1 MDSHNTLIA
10 TGDSELDALAQQK
23 LREELARLER
33 NQERRLHRER
43 LKAKNLANA
52 SAAGSPAAAASPG
65 PGPSSPSIS
74 EASGPAPTPAAPNAS
89 KPGKGR
95 SKDGTARK
103 CANCGQVG
111 HIKTNRKSVPTPKFV
126 CTCEVP
132 DFGPEEEKKK
142 RAPRPSRKRKAAG
155 GPDTSDLSG
164 VVRTARAKPTPRVPA
179 GGAFTMG
186 SLNL

>member
-1 MDSHNTLIA
+1 MDSHNTLIP

-52 SAAGSPAAAASPG
+52 SAAGSPAAVASPG

-74 EASGPAPTPAAPNAS
+74 EAAGPAPTPAAPNAS

-111 HIKTNRKSVPTPKFV
+111 HIKTNRKSVQPPPKFV
-126 CTCEVP
+126 CTCEKP

-142 RAPRPSRKRKAAG
+142 PRASRKRKAG
-155 GPDTSDLSG
+155 GPNAPDSSG
-164 VVRTARAKPTPRVPA
+164 VVGPASKKAVPA

-186 SLNL
+186 NLDL

>member
-1 MDSHNTLIA
+1 MDSHTNLQP

-43 LKAKNLANA
+43 LKARNMASA

-74 EASGPAPTPAAPNAS
+74 EAAGPAPGPAPNAS

-111 HIKTNRKSVPTPKFV
+111 HIKTNRKLVPFPKFV
-126 CTCEVP
+126 CTCVAP
-132 DFGPEEEKKK
+132 DPGPEETKAK
-142 RAPRPSRKRKAAG
+142 PSRKRKARGSDA
-155 GPDTSDLSG
+155 PDLSG
-164 VVRTARAKPTPRVPA
+164 VVRTASATPTPSLPA
-179 GGAFTMG
+179 SAAFTMG
-186 SLNL
+186 TLNL

>member
-1 MDSHNTLIA
+1 M
-10 TGDSELDALAQQK
+10 
-23 LREELARLER
+23 
-33 NQERRLHRER
+33 
-43 LKAKNLANA
+43 ANA
-52 SAAGSPAAAASPG
+52 SAAGSPTAAASPG

-74 EASGPAPTPAAPNAS
+74 EAAGPAPTPAPNAS

-111 HIKTNRKSVPTPKFV
+111 HIKTNRKSVPSPKFV

-132 DFGPEEEKKK
+132 DFGPEEKKK
-142 RAPRPSRKRKAAG
+142 ARPSRKRKAG
-155 GPDTSDLSG
+155 GPNTPDLSG

-186 SLNL
+186 SLDL

>member
-1 MDSHNTLIA
+1 MYSHTNLA
-10 TGDSELDALAQQK
+10 PTGDSELDALAQQK
-23 LREELARLER
+23 IREELARLER
-33 NQERRLHRER
+33 NQERRLHREK
-43 LKAKNLANA
+43 LKAKNIANA

-65 PGPSSPSIS
+65 PGPSSPAMS
-74 EASGPAPTPAAPNAS
+74 ELAGSAPAPAPNAS

-111 HIKTNRKSVPTPKFV
+111 HIKTNRKSVQPPPKFV
-126 CTCEVP
+126 CTCENP

-142 RAPRPSRKRKAAG
+142 KPRASRKRKAG
-155 GPDTSDLSG
+155 GPDAPDSSG
-164 VVRTARAKPTPRVPA
+164 VVGPASKKTVPA

-186 SLNL
+186 NLDL

>member
-1 MDSHNTLIA
+1 M
-10 TGDSELDALAQQK
+10 
-23 LREELARLER
+23 
-33 NQERRLHRER
+33 
-43 LKAKNLANA
+43 ANA

-65 PGPSSPSIS
+65 PGPSSPSMS
-74 EASGPAPTPAAPNAS
+74 EVAGPAPTPAPSAS

-111 HIKTNRKSVPTPKFV
+111 HIKTNRKSVPSPKFV

-132 DFGPEEEKKK
+132 DFGPEEEKK
-142 RAPRPSRKRKAAG
+142 ARPSRKRKAG
-155 GPDTSDLSG
+155 GPDASNLNG
-164 VVRTARAKPTPRVPA
+164 VVRSAKAKPTRSVTA
-179 GGAFTMG
+179 GGAFTIG